1 MRPFPVLAL
10 AAVTLAS
17 ACTARLVATG
27 RVQGQGA
34 PPPSGSPATRP
45 VEPPPV
51 VVPVVVRPS
60 PPPRVTSPLEI
71 AGTPVVRVGVNF
83 EDQGAGGDADY
94 NDAVLCFAGAFKVD
108 RATVISTEAQEVI
121 ATTSSISACRH
132 RVRVQVVHPDGRVE
146 APAEFDSASGQR
158 VALRFEL
165 GSRLDVTMRTVSGG
179 CDPTERSMTE
189 PAWAQVLLDRCNTT
203 GR

>member
-1 MRPFPVLAL
+1 MRPLPILAF
-10 AAVTLAS
+10 AAASLAS

-27 RVQGQGA
+27 QVQGHGA
-34 PPPSGSPATRP
+34 ARPGGS
-45 VEPPPV
+45 PPPV
-51 VVPVVVRPS
+51 VVRPA

-83 EDQGAGGDADY
+83 EDQGANGDADY
-94 NDAVLCFAGAFKVD
+94 NDAVLCFTGAFKVD

-132 RVRVQVVHPDGRVE
+132 QVRVQVVHSDGRAE
-146 APAEFDSASGQR
+146 APAEFDSASGAR